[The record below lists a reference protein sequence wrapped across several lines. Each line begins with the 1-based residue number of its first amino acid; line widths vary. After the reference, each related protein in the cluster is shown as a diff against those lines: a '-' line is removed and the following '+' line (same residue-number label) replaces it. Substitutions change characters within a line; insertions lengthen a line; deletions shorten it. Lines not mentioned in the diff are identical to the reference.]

1 VAALVALTLLE
12 VLRHQDRPS
21 EVLESEDPSVTLP
34 RRLGLSEVVDQQIR
48 RYREEARRG
57 GRGSDDE
64 GKDLVR
70 LFIRRPDAEELFFR
84 VGRHLA
90 GEKDRS
96 RWQKALPNP
105 VSYALARRAV
115 SKRLRRLFGRRVG
128 GFSAG
133 LFTLEGRAL
142 VFIQCDQGGDA
153 CNILSGFCQAMLDRH
168 VGAGARVV
176 HSLCESRRDP
186 LCRWTVMAEERV
198 REPERVSDLL
208 LTPEPG

>member
-1 VAALVALTLLE
+1 VAAVVGLTLLE

-34 RRLGLSEVVDQQIR
+34 RRLGLSDVVDQQIR

-57 GRGSDDE
+57 GRITDDE
-64 GKDLVR
+64 VKDLLR

-84 VGRHLA
+84 VGRTLA
-90 GEKDRS
+90 GDKDRS
-96 RWQKALPNP
+96 LWQRALPSP

-115 SKRLRRLFGRRVG
+115 SKRLRALFGRRVG
-128 GFSAG
+128 GFAAG

-142 VFIQCDQGGDA
+142 VFIQCDPGGDA
-153 CNILSGFCQAMLDRH
+153 CNILSGFCQAMLERY
-168 VGAGARVV
+168 VSGARVV

-186 LCRWTVMAEERV
+186 VCRWTVMAEERV
-198 REPERVSDLL
+198 RETERVSDLL